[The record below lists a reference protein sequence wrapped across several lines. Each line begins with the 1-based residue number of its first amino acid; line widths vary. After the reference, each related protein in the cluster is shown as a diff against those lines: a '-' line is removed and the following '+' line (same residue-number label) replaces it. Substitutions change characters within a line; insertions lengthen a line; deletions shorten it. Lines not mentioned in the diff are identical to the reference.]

1 MRRILLLLLVMLL
14 PLAALGEEVPE
25 ADLALLL
32 PQVTSAEA
40 VAEYLL
46 MPSKYNLS
54 GIQRGYI
61 RYIGQNEDRDDM
73 FRTGYWLGGEKGSVL
88 DLTLTERYGV
98 QFPFHAMN
106 MCSRAAYS
114 MALSYLGID
123 ITPGG
128 MSEMMGTRNL
138 NEPYDDIS
146 TLVGVER
153 VQVKKS
159 AFNTMVSNY
168 LTDDSYSPVYL
179 YFRRP
184 NGACH
189 AVLVVAT
196 IPEKSRYL
204 VLDSN
209 PPKSSG
215 KLHRIYF
222 ISLNPA
228 RTEIVNSTFRD
239 ELKGSKVLQIHQWR
253 LIDETA
259 PAAEQP

>member
-1 MRRILLLLLVMLL
+1 MRRIMLLLLLLLL
-14 PLAALGEEVPE
+14 PLAALCEETPDAE
-25 ADLALLL
+25 ASL
-32 PQVTSAEA
+32 PLPAVTSAEE
-40 VAEYLL
+40 VEQFLL

-61 RYIGQNEDRDDM
+61 RYIGQNESRDDM

-98 QFPFHAMN
+98 KFPFHAMN

-123 ITPGG
+123 MTPGG
-128 MSEMMGTRNL
+128 MSEMMNTRNL

-146 TLVGVER
+146 ALLGVER
-153 VQVKKS
+153 VQVTRD

-168 LTDDSYSPVYL
+168 LTDESYSPVYL

-228 RTEIVNSTFRD
+228 RSQIVNSTFRD
-239 ELKGSKVLQIHQWR
+239 ELRGSKILQIHQWR
-253 LIDETA
+253 LLDEAA
-259 PAAEQP
+259 PAAE